1 MATRN
6 DHIRAEE
13 LFSAYLDKRTTADEQ
28 VFVERHVAS
37 CADCRAKLQ
46 ATRSMIAA
54 LKTMP
59 PVRAPR
65 SFVLPKEMAKQPK
78 RSVFAWYPALR
89 LATVTAIAAFAVV
102 FASDV
107 LTPRAG
113 GGLSSVTMSAPAPTA
128 LQAPAAAPLEAP
140 QPAEPAQPT
149 QQAAMPTP
157 SPAPTNAAADQMPAP
172 LAPAAGVAR
181 VVPTETPEPEADNMA
196 LMAKT
201 VPSETLTT
209 TISAYAQS
217 TEIAAATPAPEAAV
231 ADQAAPE
238 PGAVATTEAAPTI
251 DPLRTATIA
260 LGGLVVVLMAATL
273 IARRNA

>member
-6 DHIRAEE
+6 DHIRAED
-13 LFSAYLDKRTTADEQ
+13 LFSAYIDKRTTADEQ

-54 LKTMP
+54 LKAMP

-65 SFVLPKEMAKQPK
+65 SFVLPKEMARQPK

-89 LATVTAIAAFAVV
+89 LATVTAIAAFAIV

-107 LTPRAG
+107 LTPRVG
-113 GGLSSVTMSAPAPTA
+113 GGLSSVTMSAPAP
-128 LQAPAAAPLEAP
+128 LEAP
-140 QPAEPAQPT
+140 QPAEPAQPA
-149 QQAAMPTP
+149 QQAAAPAP

-172 LAPAAGVAR
+172 LAPAAGAAR

-196 LMAKT
+196 LMAKSA
-201 VPSETLTT
+201 PSETLTT
-209 TISAYAQS
+209 TMVSGYAQP
-217 TEIAAATPAPEAAV
+217 TESAEATPAPETAA

-238 PGAVATTEAAPTI
+238 PGAVATTEAAPTV
-251 DPLRTATIA
+251 DPLRIATIT
-260 LGGLVVVLMAATL
+260 LGGLVVVLLAATL